1 MEMRLGVYV
10 YAIGTIAAGIL
21 DLIWAEFDPG
31 HQPIRAWGDNIPGER
46 VFASIAA
53 VSLIVGG
60 VAILSRRS
68 ARWGAVVLA
77 ITYSIFA
84 AFWFPRLYTAP
95 HMLGLHINVYTGV
108 LVGVGQQLILVAAAL
123 MIYATATS
131 RNRGVGVLSAA
142 IRWVFGLCAMDFGLA
157 HLTGIEDVAPLVPK
171 WIPLG
176 GDFWAMLT
184 GIAFVLAGLGI
195 LTGILDTL
203 AARLLALMLLVFS
216 ALALAPNVIASPH
229 SHLAWGG
236 NAYNLAAVG
245 AAWILAEF
253 IASQKTRREYS
264 RAPVVPIS

>member
-1 MEMRLGVYV
+1 MRLGVYV

-31 HQPIRAWGDNIPGER
+31 HQPIRAWGDYIPGER
-46 VFASIAA
+46 VFAYIAA

-68 ARWGAVVLA
+68 ARWGAMVLA

-84 AFWFPRLYTAP
+84 VFWFPRLYTAP
-95 HMLGLHINVYTGV
+95 HVLGFHVKLYTAV

-123 MIYATATS
+123 MIYATAAS
-131 RNRGVGVLSAA
+131 RDRGVLSAA
-142 IRWVFGLCAMDFGLA
+142 IRWMFGLCAVDFGLA
-157 HLTGIEDVAPLVPK
+157 HLTGMQDVAPLVPK

-176 GDFWAMLT
+176 GDFWTVAT

-195 LTGILDTL
+195 LTGILDIL

-216 ALALAPNVIASPH
+216 ALALAPDVMASPH

-253 IASQKTRREYS
+253 IASQKTTRETS
-264 RAPVVPIS
+264 RAPVLPIS

>member
-1 MEMRLGVYV
+1 MRLGVYV
-10 YAIGTIAAGIL
+10 YAIGTIAAGVL
-21 DLIWAEFDPG
+21 DLLWAEFDPG
-31 HQPIRAWGDNIPGER
+31 HQPIRAWGDYIPGER
-46 VFASIAA
+46 AFVYLAA

-68 ARWGAVVLA
+68 ARWGALVLT
-77 ITYSIFA
+77 ITYSIFGL
-84 AFWFPRLYTAP
+84 FWFPRLYTAP
-95 HMLGLHINVYTGV
+95 HLLGLHINVYSAV

-123 MIYATATS
+123 MIYATTETRDRA
-131 RNRGVGVLSAA
+131 VLSAV
-142 IRWVFGLCAMDFGLA
+142 IRWMFGLSAFDFGLA

-176 GDFWAMLT
+176 GDFWTVLT

-195 LTGILDTL
+195 LSGILDIL

-216 ALALAPNVIASPH
+216 ALALAPDVIASPH

-253 IASQKTRREYS
+253 ITSRKAYRAYG
-264 RAPVVPIS
+264 RAPVLPIS